1 MLSTEELVKAVKSG
15 DMDAFSELV
24 RRYERTVIITA
35 WAITSDFHI
44 AQDVAQ
50 EAFVIAY
57 QQLHQLR
64 EAKGF
69 GPWILRIVKRE
80 AVRSGKKSQ
89 RETGAPFHLPE
100 AFPAPDSWWRE
111 YEEIVPLLAQLPD
124 QERVVMT
131 LRYLDGLSVREI
143 AETTGRPSGTVTKQ
157 LSRAIQ
163 RLRSLLIEADQ

>member
-1 MLSTEELVKAVKSG
+1 MLSTEELVKAVKSS

-80 AVRSGKKSQ
+80 AVRSGKTSR
-89 RETGAPFHLPE
+89 RETGEPFHLPE
-100 AFPAPDSWWRE
+100 TFVAPDSWWRE
-111 YEEIVPLLAQLPD
+111 FEEIVPLLAQLPD

-157 LSRAIQ
+157 LLRAIQ
-163 RLRSLLIEADQ
+163 RLRSLLIEVDQ